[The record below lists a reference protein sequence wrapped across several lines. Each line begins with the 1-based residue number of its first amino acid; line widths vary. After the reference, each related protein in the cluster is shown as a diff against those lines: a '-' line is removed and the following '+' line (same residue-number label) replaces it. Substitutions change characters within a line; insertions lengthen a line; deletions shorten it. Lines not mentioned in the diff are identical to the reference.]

1 MKRVISFL
9 LCVIMAFLCAC
20 NSQVNSDQLTAAQ
33 KLNNEPELTQQQADR
48 LVDLMAK
55 LESYRGGG
63 AVQKQVKAELEK
75 VEWVE
80 KVEETEDGG
89 LTCYTDFGVTAV
101 WTPDPKKEKLEDLKQ
116 IKLETTL
123 SSSEVAVKQIAIL
136 CPYASTEPD
145 FNADDYVAL
154 GKDLGGSISCNVTV
168 FKDEEVSLDLMK
180 NLGKYDMVWIRT
192 LGGINCLF
200 DSTLALIGKES
211 YIMIGEKVATAE
223 DCIKHSADFLRGR
236 IVLNLRDGRLG
247 ISGKFFEHHYG
258 ADALAGTFFHIA
270 ANFSMKTNAFADAL
284 ISRGAVWVEGWSGEV
299 NYNNDYV
306 QFANVV
312 SGLLKGKSVEQAV
325 KDASNAVKSSDS
337 FYQSNCTL
345 IGKGDVAYDIKG
357 VAVEQPTEKV
367 TETVTE
373 PVTQKP
379 EKPNAPEWASS
390 LTEGYWENNIQS
402 RKVYK
407 FNKDGTVDEYDIE
420 EDAEVKTENLSLV
433 SHSEWTYYIKGEN
446 LYMDFGVGTIV
457 LTWISQADKAN
468 LSDEQKIG
476 LPKTGSFFYEYGGDS
491 GDPSDE
497 EFYLKKCS
505 EPNKTVAE
513 TTTQK
518 RPEPATQQKPE
529 TTTRKKPTTTK
540 APTTKAP
547 TTKVPTTKVP
557 INNST
562 VIVGKYITFGSYE
575 QDNNLANG
583 KEPIEW
589 LVLEKKGGKALV
601 ISKHAL
607 DWQQYNTDFEEVT
620 WETCTLRK
628 WLNDEFINSAFTSS
642 EKSRI
647 PTVTVTADVNPS
659 CDTDP
664 GNDTQDRV
672 FLLSI
677 DEANEYFDSDEARK
691 CTATHYA
698 QERGVWQAYDWI
710 GCAWW
715 LRSPGNFQEFA
726 ANGYEGYVDS
736 YGSSVSGSNIGVRP
750 AMWITL

>member
-9 LCVIMAFLCAC
+9 LCMLLTFLCAC
-20 NSQVNSDQLTAAQ
+20 NSQVNSDQITAAQ

-145 FNADDYVAL
+145 FNADDYTAL

-200 DSTLALIGKES
+200 DSTLALIGKEP

-223 DCIKHSADFLRGR
+223 DCIKHSGDFLRGR

-247 ISGKFFEHHYG
+247 VSGKFFEHHYG

-270 ANFSMKTNAFADAL
+270 ANFSMKTNGIADAL
-284 ISRGAVWVEGWSGEV
+284 ISRGAAWVEGWNGNV
-299 NYNNDYV
+299 NFDNDYV
-306 QFANVV
+306 QLAMVI
-312 SGLLKGKSVEQAV
+312 SSLLKGKSVYQAV
-325 KDASNAVKSSDS
+325 KDADQAAKNGYS
-337 FYQSNCTL
+337 FYQSDCTL
-345 IGKGDVAYDIKG
+345 EGKGKASYDIKT
-357 VAVEQPTEKV
+357 VVIEQPTEKV
-367 TETVTE
+367 TAAVTTQLATEGVTE
-373 PVTQKP
+373 ITQAVT
-379 EKPNAPEWASS
+379 EAVTEALTEPNA
-390 LTEGYWENNIQS
+390 
-402 RKVYK
+402 
-407 FNKDGTVDEYDIE
+407 
-420 EDAEVKTENLSLV
+420 
-433 SHSEWTYYIKGEN
+433 
-446 LYMDFGVGTIV
+446 
-457 LTWISQADKAN
+457 
-468 LSDEQKIG
+468 
-476 LPKTGSFFYEYGGDS
+476 
-491 GDPSDE
+491 
-497 EFYLKKCS
+497 
-505 EPNKTVAE
+505 TVAE
-513 TTTQK
+513 KTTQK

-540 APTTKAP
+540 APTTKSP
-547 TTKVPTTKVP
+547 TTKVPTTKIP
-557 INNST
+557 DNNNSVT
-562 VIVGKYITFGSYE
+562 VGKYITFGSYE

-589 LVLEKKGGKALV
+589 LVLAKQGDKVLV
-601 ISKHAL
+601 ISKYAIDRQVYSETWTGMTWKNCAL
-607 DWQQYNTDFEEVT
+607 
-620 WETCTLRK
+620 RS
-628 WLNDEFINSAFTSS
+628 WLNNKYLNTAFTSS
-642 EKSRI
+642 ERSRI
-647 PTVTVTADVNPS
+647 QTTVT
-659 CDTDP
+659 DP
-664 GNDTQDRV
+664 DGSTKDKV
-672 FLLSI
+672 FLLSV
-677 DEANEYFDSDEARK
+677 DEALKYFGSENILLKCKATEYAVEQGLWIDSD
-691 CTATHYA
+691 
-698 QERGVWQAYDWI
+698 GVC
-710 GCAWW
+710 GWW
-715 LRSPGNFQEFA
+715 LRLPESNPGRVGCVD
-726 ANGYEGYVDS
+726 NGGTIGEGIGTLIDDF
-736 YGSSVSGSNIGVRP
+736 NNDGVRP

>member
-9 LCVIMAFLCAC
+9 LCVLMAFLCAC

-123 SSSEVAVKQIAIL
+123 SSSEVVVKQIAIL

-200 DSTLALIGKES
+200 DSTLALIGKEP

-223 DCIKHSADFLRGR
+223 DCIKHSGDFLRGR

-247 ISGKFFEHHYG
+247 VSGKFFEHHYG

-345 IGKGDVAYDIKG
+345 IGKGNTAYNIKQRVESSAPSDGKVRLEATSADFSTLTDMLYTLTCDYDCEADNALYQAFNVLLGQLGMYPVYFDDV
-357 VAVEQPTEKV
+357 
-367 TETVTE
+367 ETVYE
-373 PVTQKP
+373 SADPLKKFRQP
-379 EKPNAPEWASS
+379 
-390 LTEGYWENNIQS
+390 GYLKYPAE
-402 RKVYK
+402 
-407 FNKDGTVDEYDIE
+407 TVDWAFKNMFNVTPDHNYIHEVEEYRGGKYVYGYYYDGFYYAPVMDIGFVR
-420 EDAEVKTENLSLV
+420 DDLQV
-433 SHSEWTYYIKGEN
+433 SNYKKDSNGTYYI
-446 LYMDFGVGTIV
+446 D
-457 LTWISQADKAN
+457 
-468 LSDEQKIG
+468 
-476 LPKTGSFFYEYGGDS
+476 
-491 GDPSDE
+491 
-497 EFYLKKCS
+497 LKVVYS
-505 EPNKTVAE
+505 E
-513 TTTQK
+513 
-518 RPEPATQQKPE
+518 
-529 TTTRKKPTTTK
+529 
-540 APTTKAP
+540 
-547 TTKVPTTKVP
+547 
-557 INNST
+557 
-562 VIVGKYITFGSYE
+562 G
-575 QDNNLANG
+575 
-583 KEPIEW
+583 
-589 LVLEKKGGKALV
+589 
-601 ISKHAL
+601 
-607 DWQQYNTDFEEVT
+607 
-620 WETCTLRK
+620 
-628 WLNDEFINSAFTSS
+628 FTMARECFS
-642 EKSRI
+642 
-647 PTVTVTADVNPS
+647 VTADLIEVDGKRVWSFKKLQQAPLLITTYEADYSVRADDGIRSGKRIIIVKDISENVATMQYQETDS
-659 CDTDP
+659 SGVTYTSTEFKFDMNNTSNKVQWKNDVGDVFNATITYSDIEGRADKLVECDVKVESFP
-664 GNDTQDRV
+664 
-672 FLLSI
+672 
-677 DEANEYFDSDEARK
+677 ARK
-691 CTATHYA
+691 GSGQFYA
-698 QERGVWQAYDWI
+698 ALHQTW
-710 GCAWW
+710 
-715 LRSPGNFQEFA
+715 
-726 ANGYEGYVDS
+726 
-736 YGSSVSGSNIGVRP
+736 
-750 AMWITL
+750 